1 MRCGSKNLGCR
12 NRKSGKAAWHAGSGQ
27 AARRAGYTAS
37 MIGYRTSRRV
47 CGADRT
53 GCRTIRIG
61 FRKSKKC
68 CRTSAKSKLMTSLCE
83 GLQESDVCQF
93 GGFPQSKKLPDFYL
107 QISVDFFDD
116 KSNKSN
122 AHTAEG
128 GISNRT
134 SRIGY
139 RTRRI

>member
-1 MRCGSKNLGCR
+1 MACRIRTGCKTSR
-12 NRKSGKAAWHAGSGQ
+12 IYFKP
-27 AARRAGYTAS
+27 S
-37 MIGYRTSRRV
+37 MIGYRTSRGV

-68 CRTSAKSKLMTSLCE
+68 CRKSAKSKLMTSLCE
-83 GLQESDVCQF
+83 GLQESEVCQF

-122 AHTAEG
+122 AHAAEG